1 MEEEMEVELPVF
13 EAREIDLEY
22 EFDAARFFDFTREES
37 FAEAREAEL
46 WFESA
51 PNYPPSPFVTKLF
64 LREDILL
71 ENVNTSPKTKV
82 TSAPENDSDNG
93 MGAECSITNVED
105 TDCAGMIK
113 GIFSNLQ
120 SGNLQKVP
128 NQLLNLT
135 TGLEFYDHISHDKVK
150 SNAKSAKKA
159 HSRSS
164 TLMKPTTSHLAKQ
177 NRPVQV
183 GNSRFQMQLVQSGDR
198 SLCNSSLVESQAAK
212 RQKLEGGHLRKV
224 ADIKPQS
231 NLVHKAPKRDGTIDK
246 NSLHARLR
254 LTIPREPDLETANR
268 AQRIRPKVIA
278 EQENISATA
287 HRFKARP
294 LNRKIL
300 EAPTLPLPKK
310 SMPRLPE
317 FQEFRLKTL
326 ERAMQHTS
334 AISSSSLHCTASDMS
349 LQELD
354 KASAV
359 LGNGNREFERPS
371 GMNTVKQDGCDVM
384 HNFKALPLNKK
395 IFSSKGEIGV
405 FRNSKQETTVPMEFN
420 FQTERKVRPNP
431 PVELFSKLSLTS
443 ELQPNNRLQLKLPQ
457 RTCIPIKGSKENR
470 GNSFQ
475 REQEMTLPVKEK
487 TSGFVAKQNLC
498 GNDGCINKAGTPL
511 GMRSLG
517 IR

>member
-51 PNYPPSPFVTKLF
+51 PNYPPSPFVAKLF

-212 RQKLEGGHLRKV
+212 RQKLEGGHLRK
-224 ADIKPQS
+224 
-231 NLVHKAPKRDGTIDK
+231 DGTIDK

-317 FQEFRLKTL
+317 FQEFHLKTL

-334 AISSSSLHCTASDMS
+334 AISSSSLHCTASDKS

-395 IFSSKGEIGV
+395 
-405 FRNSKQETTVPMEFN
+405 EFN

-431 PVELFSKLSLTS
+431 PVELFSK
-443 ELQPNNRLQLKLPQ
+443 
-457 RTCIPIKGSKENR
+457 
-470 GNSFQ
+470 
-475 REQEMTLPVKEK
+475 MTLPVKEK

-511 GMRSLG
+511 GMRIMLKQLLQSVQSAGLKL
-517 IR
+517 RS

>member
-135 TGLEFYDHISHDKVK
+135 TGEQCAALSNSLIGLEFYDHISHDKVK

-183 GNSRFQMQLVQSGDR
+183 GNSRFQMQLVQIGDR
-198 SLCNSSLVESQAAK
+198 SVCNSSLVESQAAK
-212 RQKLEGGHLRKV
+212 RQKLEGGHLRK
-224 ADIKPQS
+224 
-231 NLVHKAPKRDGTIDK
+231 DGTIDK

-395 IFSSKGEIGV
+395 
-405 FRNSKQETTVPMEFN
+405 EFN

-431 PVELFSKLSLTS
+431 PVELFSK
-443 ELQPNNRLQLKLPQ
+443 
-457 RTCIPIKGSKENR
+457 
-470 GNSFQ
+470 
-475 REQEMTLPVKEK
+475 MTLPVKEK

-511 GMRSLG
+511 GMRIMLKQLLQSVQSAGLKL
-517 IR
+517 RS

>member
-183 GNSRFQMQLVQSGDR
+183 GNSRFQMQLVQIGDR
-198 SLCNSSLVESQAAK
+198 SVCNSSLVESQAAK
-212 RQKLEGGHLRKV
+212 RQKLEGGHLRK
-224 ADIKPQS
+224 
-231 NLVHKAPKRDGTIDK
+231 DGTIDK

-431 PVELFSKLSLTS
+431 PVELFSK
-443 ELQPNNRLQLKLPQ
+443 
-457 RTCIPIKGSKENR
+457 
-470 GNSFQ
+470 
-475 REQEMTLPVKEK
+475 MTLPVKEK

-511 GMRSLG
+511 GMRIMLKQLLQSVQSAGLKL
-517 IR
+517 RS

>member
-51 PNYPPSPFVTKLF
+51 PNYPPSPFVAKLF

-135 TGLEFYDHISHDKVK
+135 TGEQCAALSNSLIGLEFYDHISHDKVK

-212 RQKLEGGHLRKV
+212 RQKLEGGHLRK
-224 ADIKPQS
+224 
-231 NLVHKAPKRDGTIDK
+231 DGTIDK

-317 FQEFRLKTL
+317 FQEFHLKTL

-334 AISSSSLHCTASDMS
+334 AISSSSLHCTASDKS

-395 IFSSKGEIGV
+395 
-405 FRNSKQETTVPMEFN
+405 EFN

-431 PVELFSKLSLTS
+431 PVELFSK
-443 ELQPNNRLQLKLPQ
+443 
-457 RTCIPIKGSKENR
+457 
-470 GNSFQ
+470 
-475 REQEMTLPVKEK
+475 MTLPVKEK

-511 GMRSLG
+511 GMRIMLKQLLQSVQSAGLKL
-517 IR
+517 RS

>member
-51 PNYPPSPFVTKLF
+51 PNYPPSPFVAKLF

-212 RQKLEGGHLRKV
+212 RQKLEGGHLRK
-224 ADIKPQS
+224 
-231 NLVHKAPKRDGTIDK
+231 DGTIDK

-317 FQEFRLKTL
+317 FQEFHLKTL

-334 AISSSSLHCTASDMS
+334 AISSSSLHCTASDKS

-431 PVELFSKLSLTS
+431 PVELFSK
-443 ELQPNNRLQLKLPQ
+443 
-457 RTCIPIKGSKENR
+457 
-470 GNSFQ
+470 
-475 REQEMTLPVKEK
+475 MTLPVKEK

-511 GMRSLG
+511 GMRIMLKQLLQSVQSAGLKL
-517 IR
+517 RS

>member
-51 PNYPPSPFVTKLF
+51 PNYPPSPFVAKLF

-135 TGLEFYDHISHDKVK
+135 TGEQCAALSNSLIGLEFYDHISHDKVK

-212 RQKLEGGHLRKV
+212 RQKLEGGHLRK
-224 ADIKPQS
+224 
-231 NLVHKAPKRDGTIDK
+231 DGTIDK

-317 FQEFRLKTL
+317 FQEFHLKTL

-334 AISSSSLHCTASDMS
+334 AISSSSLHCTASDKS

-431 PVELFSKLSLTS
+431 PVELFSK
-443 ELQPNNRLQLKLPQ
+443 
-457 RTCIPIKGSKENR
+457 
-470 GNSFQ
+470 
-475 REQEMTLPVKEK
+475 MTLPVKEK

-511 GMRSLG
+511 GMRIMLKQLLQSVQSAGLKL
-517 IR
+517 RS

>member
-183 GNSRFQMQLVQSGDR
+183 GNSRFQMQLVQIGDR
-198 SLCNSSLVESQAAK
+198 SVCNSSLVESQAAK

-334 AISSSSLHCTASDMS
+334 AISSSSLHCTASDKS

-431 PVELFSKLSLTS
+431 PVELFSK
-443 ELQPNNRLQLKLPQ
+443 
-457 RTCIPIKGSKENR
+457 GSKENR

>member
-135 TGLEFYDHISHDKVK
+135 TGEQCAALSNSLIVSNAIPLIPTPLPGLEFYDHISHDKVK

-183 GNSRFQMQLVQSGDR
+183 GNSRFQMQLVQIGDR
-198 SLCNSSLVESQAAK
+198 SVCNSSLVESQAAK
-212 RQKLEGGHLRKV
+212 RQKLEGGHLRK
-224 ADIKPQS
+224 
-231 NLVHKAPKRDGTIDK
+231 DGTIDK

-431 PVELFSKLSLTS
+431 PVELFSK
-443 ELQPNNRLQLKLPQ
+443 
-457 RTCIPIKGSKENR
+457 
-470 GNSFQ
+470 
-475 REQEMTLPVKEK
+475 MTLPVKEK

>member
-51 PNYPPSPFVTKLF
+51 PNYPPSPFVAKLF

-105 TDCAGMIK
+105 
-113 GIFSNLQ
+113 
-120 SGNLQKVP
+120 
-128 NQLLNLT
+128 

-278 EQENISATA
+278 EQESISATA

-334 AISSSSLHCTASDMS
+334 AISSSSLHCTASDKS

-354 KASAV
+354 KAGVV

-395 IFSSKGEIGV
+395 
-405 FRNSKQETTVPMEFN
+405 EFN

>member
-183 GNSRFQMQLVQSGDR
+183 GNSRFQMQLVQIGDR
-198 SLCNSSLVESQAAK
+198 SVCNSSLVESQAAK
-212 RQKLEGGHLRKV
+212 RQKLEGGHLRK
-224 ADIKPQS
+224 
-231 NLVHKAPKRDGTIDK
+231 DGTIDK

-431 PVELFSKLSLTS
+431 PVELFSK
-443 ELQPNNRLQLKLPQ
+443 
-457 RTCIPIKGSKENR
+457 
-470 GNSFQ
+470 
-475 REQEMTLPVKEK
+475 MTLPVKEK